1 MYKPGQRRHRLSQ
14 RTGFDASVLSTKR
27 IKTMEAGLPTAAVRQ
42 LDTRERVDTRRS
54 IAFRSGD
61 YSQNLASSPVSCM
74 GGYQIDTVPMECRDT
89 ESYLGACK
97 DSSALMT
104 RLLFHMKLL
113 QSASHKQWQCVT
125 S

>member
-1 MYKPGQRRHRLSQ
+1 
-14 RTGFDASVLSTKR
+14 
-27 IKTMEAGLPTAAVRQ
+27 MEAGLPTAAVRQ